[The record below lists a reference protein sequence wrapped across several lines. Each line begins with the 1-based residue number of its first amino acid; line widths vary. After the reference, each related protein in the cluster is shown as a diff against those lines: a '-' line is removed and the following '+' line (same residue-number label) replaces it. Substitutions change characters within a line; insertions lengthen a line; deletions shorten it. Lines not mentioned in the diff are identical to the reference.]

1 TLGMS
6 TASELS
12 TASSGLGNFTFHI
25 DNGVA
30 ESNVPSSNLQE
41 RQRASL
47 DTFVL
52 MSDLSSYPLSYDG
65 DEHENLPPLP
75 KI

>member
-12 TASSGLGNFTFHI
+12 TASSGLGNFTFHV
-25 DNGVA
+25 DNRVA
-30 ESNVPSSNLQE
+30 ESNVPSPNLQE

-47 DTFVL
+47 DTLVL
-52 MSDLSSYPLSYDG
+52 ISHLSSHSLGYDR